1 MSKPAHKAIE
11 QELKKKGGQILVS
24 SISVW
29 EISLLVE
36 KGRLTLSMELDEW
49 LRVAASIHNLHFIPV
64 DNEIAVQSVCLPGDF
79 HPDLADRIITALAR
93 YYSAPLVTSDSKI
106 QDYKYVQTTW
116 SQRHNTLNFG

>member
-1 MSKPAHKAIE
+1 
-11 QELKKKGGQILVS
+11 
-24 SISVW
+24 
-29 EISLLVE
+29 
-36 KGRLTLSMELDEW
+36 
-49 LRVAASIHNLHFIPV
+49 VAASIHNLHFIPV